1 MKKEIVQIVLR
12 KHRNIVKTRG
22 GKNRIEQVKPL
33 YQLWFGELP
42 ATQKKY
48 TVVDKNFRLQHR
60 GKQNLVLYNPTE
72 KQKEKLLEYEQWKGD
87 VEGTVVFLV
96 DSYNARQ
103 EFRRLQEKG
112 ECWKDLVDRFVD
124 DTEEG
129 KSPVMVDVVKAHIV
143 SVPRGLGSFQKYN
156 NHSIVLAKSKTGKTV
171 SFQRI
176 GCFPSQDPTVA
187 GMIGSVEKDYVTVI
201 QGTLNGS
208 GLAVYDEFP
217 EWGDPVV
224 NHLLNY
230 LEIGETIREL
240 VTSVECR
247 GNKALVFLGN
257 YDRFTENDFLK
268 NIQGLATGK
277 SLDRV
282 GSRFAHI
289 IFQELR
295 PVVPQFSDN
304 KFVGYMRKLV
314 ESTLNQHERKIMWI
328 MKYAE
333 KWFSRR
339 DGDYEGKLNDL
350 IFCVK
355 DRRIKMF
362 LDGCRFHVPRLKM
375 GALKKAIIENLD
387 RIVLCYSKTLKRDV
401 LEEAKRNYE
410 TFKLYNLDSFDN
422 FVYDK
427 KLKFRTL
434 VDSGLTRKQI
444 VLELHIS
451 RDTFYRWKKQLK
463 GEHSD

>member
-1 MKKEIVQIVLR
+1 MKKEIVQIILHR
-12 KHRNIVKTRG
+12 HRNIVKTRG
-22 GKNRIEQVKPL
+22 GKHRIEEVKPL

-60 GKQNLVLYNPTE
+60 GKKNLVLYNPTE

-87 VEGTVVFLV
+87 VEGTLVFLV

-112 ECWKDLVDRFVD
+112 ECWKGMVDRFVD
-124 DTEEG
+124 DTKEG
-129 KSPVMVDVVKAHIV
+129 KSRVMVDVVKAHIIPI
-143 SVPRGLGSFQKYN
+143 PRGLDTYQKYN

-176 GCFPSQDPTVA
+176 GCSPSQDPTVA

-201 QGTLNGS
+201 HGTLNGS

-217 EWGDPVV
+217 EWNDPVV

-230 LEIGETIREL
+230 LEIGETVREL
-240 VTSVECR
+240 VSSVECR

-257 YDRFTENDFLK
+257 YDSFTENDFLK

-277 SLDRV
+277 ALDRV
-282 GSRFAHI
+282 GSRFAHV

-304 KFVGYMRKLV
+304 EFVSYMKRLIY
-314 ESTLNQHERKIMWI
+314 STLNQYEKRIVWI

-333 KWFSRR
+333 KWIAQR
-339 DGDYEGKLNDL
+339 DSDYEDRIDDL
-350 IFCVK
+350 IFCVRSSRVK
-355 DRRIKMF
+355 AF
-362 LDGCRFHVPRLKM
+362 LDGCKLHVPRLRM
-375 GALKKAIIENLD
+375 GALKFVIVEGLD
-387 RIVLCYSKTLKRDV
+387 RIVLDYSKALKKELV
-401 LEEAKRNYE
+401 EKAKEVYE
-410 TFKLYNLDSFDN
+410 RFKAYNLSSFDN
-422 FVYDK
+422 FVSDK
-427 KLKFRTL
+427 KKKFRVL
-434 VDSGLTRKQI
+434 FDAGLTREQI
-444 VLELHIS
+444 VSELHIS
-451 RDTFYRWKKQLK
+451 ERTFFYWKKEFASF
-463 GEHSD
+463 GRV